1 MPKGIMIA
9 AMDFTN
15 VDAGEFNDW
24 YDTEH
29 LPERVRIPGFEVS
42 QRWIGA
48 DNPRVSLATY
58 DLENAAVLDGPGYTA
73 IGGAN
78 MSPWSRRVTSKV
90 TRILRYAG
98 EQILPGDG
106 AAPESGGILL
116 VGMTPAAD
124 DEVAFNHWYDKEH
137 VPALA
142 AVPGVLCARRFR
154 TTNGAATKYAALYHL
169 TEPGVQESA
178 AWKAASAATP
188 MPPAVRERITGR
200 VRLVCRRYV
209 RA

>member
-1 MPKGIMIA
+1 MAKGVMIA

-15 VDAGEFNDW
+15 VDESEFNDW

-48 DNPRVSLATY
+48 DNPRLSLATY
-58 DLENAAVLDGPGYTA
+58 DLENADVLDGPGYTA

-78 MSPWSRRVTSKV
+78 SSPWSRRVTSRV
-90 TRILRYAG
+90 TRILRYVG

-106 AAPESGGILL
+106 AAPEAGGILL
-116 VGMTPAAD
+116 VGLTPAAD
-124 DEVAFNHWYDKEH
+124 DETAFNHWYDKEH

-200 VRLVCRRYV
+200 VRLVCKKYV

>member
-15 VDAGEFNDW
+15 VDVSEFNDW

-124 DEVAFNHWYDKEH
+124 DEAAFNHWYDKEH

-200 VRLVCRRYV
+200 VRLVCRRYA